1 VSLIAGPTLWA
12 ERVTNEASTSEREGE
27 HANPLQLARFHGDA
41 PMKHLR
47 WIGILLLLLMLLQT
61 CCSDFANAQSAAAVT
76 DNATN
81 TAKNASELI
90 GKLDQLVEQNRRLE
104 KQNQELMEEINAL
117 RQFLPKQPASPT
129 AALSRDP
136 GTTKNVTTASDS
148 AGLHEESG
156 DVAQP
161 LTRAP
166 DPDALN
172 AGVVETRDAPAAQE
186 ESKTWGKYT
195 PNFGFKVANTD
206 FGDLSVSIYG
216 YGRYLNQLGLNSTY
230 TDAFGNVKNVQ
241 RRQDFQ
247 LNKVQIKF
255 LGWLL
260 DEKFRYFLYAW
271 TSNASQG
278 LGAQVVLAGN
288 LNYSFS
294 KAFSVS
300 AGIRSLPGTRS
311 VEGNFPFWL
320 GVDTR
325 LIADEFFRPSYSSG
339 VWVSGKIANRLDYI
353 AMIANN
359 LSTLGVSAAQL
370 NNGFNTFSTSLVW
383 TPTSSEFGQ
392 SFGDFEHHDKMAA
405 RLGAHFTRSDED
417 TQEQPNSNQFENT
430 QIRLEDG
437 TVIFTPNIFGPGI
450 VVTDVTYKM
459 AGFDAG
465 LKYHGFSLDG
475 EYFLRWLD
483 HFKGPGTA
491 GLPAIFSHGFQ
502 LQASAMV
509 LPKYLQ
515 LYLGGSTLY
524 GKYGNPFDFRAGVNY
539 FPFHNKVIR
548 WNSEFLYLRNSPV
561 GYTAVPFALGGN
573 GPVFHTTLEL
583 AF

>member
-1 VSLIAGPTLWA
+1 
-12 ERVTNEASTSEREGE
+12 
-27 HANPLQLARFHGDA
+27 
-41 PMKHLR
+41 MKR
-47 WIGILLLLLMLLQT
+47 PKWMSILPLLLMLLQT

-76 DNATN
+76 DNAAN
-81 TAKNASELI
+81 TAKNASDLTD
-90 GKLDQLVEQNRRLE
+90 KLDRLVEQNRQLE
-104 KQNQELMEEINAL
+104 KQNQVLMEEINSL

-129 AALSRDP
+129 GTVPKDST
-136 GTTKNVTTASDS
+136 TTKDLSTISDG
-148 AGLHEESG
+148 ANLHEESA
-156 DVAQP
+156 DVAS
-161 LTRAP
+161 LSAKIS
-166 DPDALN
+166 DPGVLS
-172 AGVVETRDAPAAQE
+172 AGVGDTKNAMPAQG

-195 PNFGFKVANTD
+195 PNLGFKVANTEY
-206 FGDLSVSIYG
+206 GDLSVSLYS

-271 TSNASQG
+271 SSNASQG

-288 LNYSFS
+288 LSYSFN
-294 KAFSVS
+294 KAFSVG

-339 VWVSGKIANRLDYI
+339 VWAWGKIADRLDYI

-370 NNGFNTFSTSLVW
+370 NNGFNTVSTSLVW
-383 TPTSSEFGQ
+383 TPTTGEFGQ
-392 SFGDFEHHDKMAA
+392 GFGDFEHHEKLAT
-405 RLGAHFTRSDED
+405 RFGAHFTRSDED

-437 TVIFTPNIFGPGI
+437 TVIFTPNIFGPGV

-459 AGFDAG
+459 ADFDAG
-465 LKYHGFSLDG
+465 LKYHGFSLEG

-491 GLPAIFSHGFQ
+491 GLPTIFSHGFQ
-502 LQASAMV
+502 MQASAMV

-524 GKYGNPFDFRAGVNY
+524 GKYGNPWDFRAGVNY
-539 FPFHNKVIR
+539 FPFHNKVVR
-548 WNSEFLYLRNSPV
+548 WNSEFLYLNHSPV

-573 GPVFHTTLEL
+573 GPVFHTSLEV